1 MTNLDKKV
9 EEYYKLKVVR
19 DGLDERLK
27 ELSNQIKKS
36 LSEGEH
42 SFGKYIVEIQV
53 RDRTSLDE
61 FVAEDV
67 LIRLGLW
74 PNASK
79 VVVDPDAVESL
90 YLQGLISDTDLRE
103 MREAKYSTALIIRE
117 VETQDV

>member
-9 EEYYKLKVVR
+9 EEYHKLKTVR

-27 ELSNQIKKS
+27 ELSTQIKKE

-42 SFGKYIVEIQV
+42 SFGKYTAEIQI

-61 FVAEDV
+61 LAAEEI

-74 PNASK
+74 PNATK
-79 VVVDPDAVESL
+79 IVVDPDAVESL
-90 YLQGLISDTDLRE
+90 YLQGMISDNDLRE
-103 MREAKYSTALIIRE
+103 MRKPQYSTALITKE
-117 VETQDV
+117 VDTDV